1 MIDTV
6 LIAPSTHDDRRP
18 LMSWLSIV
26 GGWLVALG
34 FAWLFLVLG
43 LAVGFSDF
51 NVSDPELTARGVGI
65 GTTTWV
71 VLTWAISL
79 FLGGMFASWM
89 DGRPDRTIGTLHG
102 VAVWGLAM
110 SVTVLLAAVGVNN
123 VLQGGAS
130 LRRGGAAAAGAA
142 STATFGANGAQRIGA
157 DTPFGHATGTL
168 GAQVKRAVAQSN
180 ARQAANGSTAP
191 GSSPDSSASAA
202 PVASSIARAA
212 TGADTRSNSN
222 AVDRETTSAVA
233 IDLLRGK
240 TDDATVRL
248 AADTGIQLAEATAVI
263 QSLSPQV
270 EKYKA
275 EIKDAADQA
284 GRYIA
289 AVMWAVF
296 LSCLIAL
303 VAAALGGWAG
313 AAHIHRVHDQRT
325 YPKN

>member
-34 FAWLFLVLG
+34 FAWLFFVLG

-51 NVSDPELTARGVGI
+51 SVSDPELTARGVGI
-65 GTTTWV
+65 GTTIWV

-123 VLQGGAS
+123 LLQGGAS
-130 LRRGGAAAAGAA
+130 LRRGAAAAGAA
-142 STATFGANGAQRIGA
+142 STAALGANGAQRIGA
-157 DTPFGHATGTL
+157 DTPFSRATGAL

-191 GSSPDSSASAA
+191 GSSPDSFASAA
-202 PVASSIARAA
+202 PVASTIARAA

-222 AVDRETTSAVA
+222 AVDRESTSAIA

-248 AADTGIQLAEATAVI
+248 AADTGMQTAEAIAVI

-275 EIKDAADQA
+275 EIKNAADQA

-289 AVMWAVF
+289 AAMWAVF

-313 AAHIHRVHDQRT
+313 AGHIHRVHDQRT
-325 YPKN
+325 YPTS